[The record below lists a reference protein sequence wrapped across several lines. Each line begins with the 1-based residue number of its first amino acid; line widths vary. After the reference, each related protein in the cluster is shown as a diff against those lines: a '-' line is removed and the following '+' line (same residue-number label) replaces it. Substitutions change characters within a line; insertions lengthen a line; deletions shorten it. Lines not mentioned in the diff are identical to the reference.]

1 MNSTPG
7 NESQV
12 KLCTNAVCVFISTA
26 NTIICILGTIGNG
39 LVIWITGFKIK
50 KSVNRIWYLSLAV
63 SDLLL
68 CATLSLFVF
77 YFIKKDWVLG
87 DFMCKFRSFFLLL
100 NMFSS
105 IFLLV
110 IISVDRCLVVM
121 FPVWVRNNR
130 TVRKALVVVLLAWII
145 SAALSVSYSSFRD
158 VKENSSNQTK
168 ICYYNYN
175 KKERTA
181 VVVSK
186 FIFGFVIPFL
196 VIIVCY
202 VLIMRKLKNK
212 QMAKNT
218 KPFKIMT
225 LLIAVFFVCWLPMHI
240 LSMMKIKLQY
250 RQSPSPV
257 FIGQKFATTL
267 AHANSLLNP
276 ILYMLMGKSVKTTY
290 STLLSKLLNA
300 MEEEDQK
307 SVQGTPL
314 NSGTLVS
321 SE

>member
-68 CATLSLFVF
+68 CATLPLYIF

-87 DFMCKFRSFFLLL
+87 DFMCKFRTFFLLL

-130 TVRKALVVVLLAWII
+130 TVRKALVVVLLAWIV
-145 SAALSVSYSSFRD
+145 SAALSVSYSSFRQ
-158 VKENSSNQTK
+158 VGVGEKGFK
-168 ICYYNYN
+168 ICFYSYDEN
-175 KKERTA
+175 RTA

-186 FIFGFVIPFL
+186 FIFGFMILFL
-196 VIIVCY
+196 IIIVCY
-202 VLIMRKLKNK
+202 GLIMRKVKND

-240 LSMMKIKLQY
+240 LSMMKIKEEY
-250 RQSPSPV
+250 RKSQSPV
-257 FIGQKFATTL
+257 VIGLKFATTL

-276 ILYMLMGKSVKTTY
+276 ILYTLMGKDIKIAF
-290 STLLSKLLNA
+290 STILSKMQTA
-300 MEEEDQK
+300 MEEEEQQLPRN
-307 SVQGTPL
+307 SVLPL
-314 NSGTLVS
+314 ISFD
-321 SE
+321 